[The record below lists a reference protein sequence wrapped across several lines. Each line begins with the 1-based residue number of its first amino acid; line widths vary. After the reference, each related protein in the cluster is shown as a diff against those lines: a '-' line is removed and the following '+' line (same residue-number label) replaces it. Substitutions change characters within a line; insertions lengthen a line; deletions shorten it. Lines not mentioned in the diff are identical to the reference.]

1 MQTVP
6 SLVGTGTAIAAAA
19 SGLVFGQPTT
29 EPNSFTHSTR
39 RPSHSRRVSID
50 REPVIRSPSPGN
62 FASSRPATSNTA
74 ASVLGASHY
83 YTLPR
88 PITASRPPLSRY
100 QRPPMPQTQSTPPPQ
115 ASSRRSSFCRHPD
128 SPAIIPESRESVSSN
143 GSWIRRLSIRPLSRH
158 ESTRSSVGPDA
169 PSIFS
174 HGSAAPI
181 LRSPATSNLPRN
193 KLVKR
198 STSTRIDPDPLP
210 RRRAKSHLQ
219 ILPVL
224 RRPATS
230 HQRSATLQL
239 SRPDSALN
247 TPTDAN
253 NFSFD
258 DPPRP
263 HEFLAPSPLKP
274 PSRSASIRS
283 GWKSYFHSK
292 RSSIGGRPGSSRFG
306 EFSPHA
312 RGAFSKR
319 IVVENDERSRV
330 HLVKPRMVSRA
341 TAPPQGLLP
350 AASIE
355 AGFEPTQ
362 TTIDEPT
369 VSSESTP
376 SRTPRKSNSM
386 PFASAGTW
394 AVRTTGSIRRPKRG
408 AEPGVGNKRRVSE
421 PLTGA
426 QFGADLGTNPPSES
440 TLPAASPLSDR
451 QGLPLGSAAGVQLRS
466 RKRNSSSPIPPPPRL
481 ANFHM
486 DASRL
491 GYSAGVS
498 THQSRPNQPSG
509 SSTSST
515 AMSQLRASQHDRTST
530 MESSE
535 CDIRDCTSGDD
546 DDTDFKSDTMF
557 DSIRTVGSGR
567 ARAVETPLESM
578 YDESP
583 PSTAGNGTKTK
594 RLSIHEMLSRTW
606 EEDEKIMEEDE
617 NASTPVRTIHRSEV
631 SPRFKLDSRFNPAPH
646 DISTSAN
653 QEYSRLSLDDEFD
666 DDWARDDEF
675 PCNPLSPPSKGSSLN
690 SRGINPN
697 VRLALANISGNGLAD
712 TNGHDTQH
720 DRPLSSLFDWSEP
733 PAHDKFDTER
743 PLRPKTSYT
752 KEMDSRGGRSAMRKG
767 PTPTHVRSQS
777 VPVVHD
783 APEDSKTMG
792 SKYGTW
798 GMGTKTISEDWD
810 DDFEF
815 GANSMGSNDKG
826 DKMFAVPESIR
837 ATQPSVKAHSGHIR
851 EFSLLVNDLKRLC
864 RHGRDMNMLD
874 GPQKG
879 LWKEADGI
887 IALASPDE
895 ESLDEDDDQ
904 KSTSSINFDAFDID
918 ERFGDEGFDAHSM
931 NRLDAAF
938 DGHEPP
944 MSKTTVVRERHSPRR
959 RSVFSP
965 EDDIFG
971 NWPGTDNPPSARP
984 SRPRTPDNKY
994 NKAHDVSG
1002 VVRSVIGAMQHRVP
1016 DQTPDNGK
1024 VHFDTN
1030 SLKALVKRAGDLRD
1044 LLSDIVRQADQI
1056 TQSPMRTPRN
1066 ERQHDSS
1073 PAFTRV
1079 FDDPGSSPPRR
1090 VVRSRGNNSL
1100 REAASSDNSPS
1111 SGLPQR
1117 MQMMTVN

>member
-50 REPVIRSPSPGN
+50 REPSVQSPSPGN
-62 FASSRPATSNTA
+62 FASSRPATSNIA
-74 ASVLGASHY
+74 ASPLGASHY
-83 YTLPR
+83 HTLPR
-88 PITASRPPLSRY
+88 PTTASRPPLSRY

-115 ASSRRSSFCRHPD
+115 ISSRKSSFVKQTD
-128 SPAIIPESRESVSSN
+128 SPAIIQESRDSISSN

-158 ESTRSSVGPDA
+158 DSTKSSIGPDA

-181 LRSPATSNLPRN
+181 LRGPVTPTLPPN

-219 ILPVL
+219 LLPVL

-230 HQRSATLQL
+230 HQRSATLQQ

-247 TPTDAN
+247 TPTDSN
-253 NFSFD
+253 KFSFD
-258 DPPRP
+258 DQSRP
-263 HEFLAPSPLKP
+263 HGFLAPSPLEP
-274 PSRSASIRS
+274 PSRSASARS

-292 RSSIGGRPGSSRFG
+292 RLSISGRIGSSRFG
-306 EFSPHA
+306 ELSPHA
-312 RGAFSKR
+312 RAVSKR
-319 IVVENDERSRV
+319 ICIENDERSRV
-330 HLVKPRMVSRA
+330 HLVKPRMVSA
-341 TAPPQGLLP
+341 ASAPRVLLP
-350 AASIE
+350 AAQIQPETRPYQST
-355 AGFEPTQ
+355 A
-362 TTIDEPT
+362 DEPAQT
-369 VSSESTP
+369 PEGTP
-376 SRTPRKSNSM
+376 SRTPRKSISM

-394 AVRTTGSIRRPKRG
+394 AVRTTGSIQRPKRG
-408 AEPGVGNKRRVSE
+408 AEPGIGNKRHVSE

-426 QFGADLGTNPPSES
+426 RSGAEPRTNPPLES
-440 TLPAASPLSDR
+440 TLPASSPLSGR
-451 QGLPLGSAAGVQLRS
+451 QGLSLDSAASVQLKS
-466 RKRNSSSPIPPPPRL
+466 RKRNSSSPVPPLPKL
-481 ANFHM
+481 ANFHV
-486 DASRL
+486 DVSRL
-491 GYSAGVS
+491 GSSTGVP
-498 THQSRPNQPSG
+498 THHSRPNQPSG

-515 AMSQLRASQHDRTST
+515 AMSQLRAPQHDRTST
-530 MESSE
+530 IESSE
-535 CDIRDCTSGDD
+535 GDTRDCTSGDD

-557 DSIRTVGSGR
+557 DSLRTVGSGR

-594 RLSIHEMLSRTW
+594 RLSIHEILGRTRD
-606 EEDEKIMEEDE
+606 EDDKIMEEDE
-617 NASTPVRTIHRSEV
+617 NASTPVRTIKRFEV
-631 SPRFKLDSRFNPAPH
+631 SPRFRLESRFNSSPY
-646 DISTSAN
+646 DVSTAATK
-653 QEYSRLSLDDEFD
+653 EYSRLSLDDEFD

-697 VRLALANISGNGLAD
+697 VRLALANISGNGLPD
-712 TNGHDTQH
+712 TNGHNTH
-720 DRPLSSLFDWSEP
+720 NDRPLSTLFDWSEP
-733 PAHDKFDTER
+733 PTHDKSDIGR
-743 PLRPKTSYT
+743 SLRPKTAYA

-783 APEDSKTMG
+783 SPEDSKTTG

-798 GMGTKTISEDWD
+798 GLGTKTVSEDWG

-815 GANSMGSNDKG
+815 SGSSMGDNDKD
-826 DKMFAVPESIR
+826 DKIFAVPESIR

-864 RHGRDMNMLD
+864 RHGRDMDMLE
-874 GPQKG
+874 GSQKH

-938 DGHEPP
+938 DGHEPA

-965 EDDIFG
+965 DDDIFG
-971 NWPGTDNPPSARP
+971 NWPVTDNLTLTRP
-984 SRPRTPDNKY
+984 SRPRTPENKY

-1016 DQTPDNGK
+1016 EQAPDNGK

-1044 LLSDIVRQADQI
+1044 ALSDIIRQADQI
-1056 TQSPMRTPRN
+1056 THSPMRTPRH
-1066 ERQHDSS
+1066 ERNHDSS

-1090 VVRSRGNNSL
+1090 MVRSRGNNSL
-1100 REAASSDNSPS
+1100 IEAKSAENSPS

-1117 MQMMTVN
+1117 MQMTTVN

>member
-29 EPNSFTHSTR
+29 EPNSFSPSTR
-39 RPSHSRRVSID
+39 RASHSRRVSIH
-50 REPVIRSPSPGN
+50 REPSIQSPPAN
-62 FASSRPATSNTA
+62 FASTRPATSNA
-74 ASVLGASHY
+74 ALSALGDSHY
-83 YTLPR
+83 HTLPR
-88 PITASRPPLSRY
+88 PTTSSRPPLSRY
-100 QRPPMPQTQSTPPPQ
+100 QRPPMPQTQSTPPLKV
-115 ASSRRSSFCRHPD
+115 RRKSSFVRQPD
-128 SPAIIPESRESVSSN
+128 SPAVVPESRDSISSN
-143 GSWIRRLSIRPLSRH
+143 GSWMRRFSIRPLSRH
-158 ESTRSSVGPDA
+158 GSSRSSVGPDA

-181 LRSPATSNLPRN
+181 LRGSAASALPPN

-198 STSTRIDPDPLP
+198 STSTRHEPDIVT
-210 RRRAKSHLQ
+210 RRRAKSHLP

-230 HQRSATLQL
+230 HQRSATLQQF
-239 SRPDSALN
+239 RTDSALC
-247 TPTDAN
+247 TPTDSN

-258 DPPRP
+258 DQSRP
-263 HEFLAPSPLKP
+263 HEFLAPSPIEP
-274 PSRSASIRS
+274 PSRSTSARS
-283 GWKSYFHSK
+283 GWLSYFHSRTSS
-292 RSSIGGRPGSSRFG
+292 RSGRTSSSRFG
-306 EFSPHA
+306 ELSPHA
-312 RGAFSKR
+312 RAVAPKR
-319 IVVENDERSRV
+319 ICTESDERSRV
-330 HLVKPRMVSRA
+330 HLVKPRMVSA
-341 TAPPQGLLP
+341 TPAPQGLLP
-350 AASIE
+350 AAHIQEGSRPVQPVEDGVIPSPE
-355 AGFEPTQ
+355 
-362 TTIDEPT
+362 D
-369 VSSESTP
+369 TP
-376 SRTPRKSNSM
+376 SRTPRKSISM
-386 PFASAGTW
+386 PFASPGTR
-394 AVRTTGSIRRPKRG
+394 AVKPPGSVRRPKRG
-408 AEPGVGNKRRVSE
+408 ADPGIGNKRHASE

-426 QFGADLGTNPPSES
+426 QSGADPRANPPLES
-440 TLPAASPLSDR
+440 ALPTPSPISAR
-451 QGLPLGSAAGVQLRS
+451 QGLSLGSAGQQQLKS
-466 RKRNSSSPIPPPPRL
+466 RKRNSSSPIPPHPKL
-481 ANFHM
+481 ASFHV

-491 GYSAGVS
+491 GSSGGAPI
-498 THQSRPNQPSG
+498 HQFRPHQPSG

-515 AMSQLRASQHDRTST
+515 AMSQFRVPQYDRASTL
-530 MESSE
+530 ESSE
-535 CDIRDCTSGDD
+535 GDTRDCTSGDE
-546 DDTDFKSDTMF
+546 DDTDFKSDAMF
-557 DSIRTVGSGR
+557 DSLRTVASGR

-594 RLSIHEMLSRTW
+594 RLSIHEILGRTW
-606 EEDEKIMEEDE
+606 DEDDKIMEEDE
-617 NASTPVRTIHRSEV
+617 NASTPVRVVNRSEE
-631 SPRFKLDSRFNPAPH
+631 SPRFRLESRFHPSPFH
-646 DISTSAN
+646 VSTSATK
-653 QEYSRLSLDDEFD
+653 EYSRLSLDDDFD

-675 PCNPLSPPSKGSSLN
+675 TCNPLSPPSKGSSLN

-697 VRLALANISGNGLAD
+697 VRLALANISGNGLPD
-712 TNGHDTQH
+712 TNGHDGRN
-720 DRPLSSLFDWSEP
+720 DRPLSTLFDWSEP
-733 PAHDKFDTER
+733 PAQDKFDSGR
-743 PLRPKTSYT
+743 LLRPKTSYA
-752 KEMDSRGGRSAMRKG
+752 KEMDSRGGRSAMRRG

-783 APEDSKTMG
+783 PPEDSKTAG

-798 GMGTKTISEDWD
+798 GMGTKTASEDWD

-815 GANSMGSNDKG
+815 GGSSSCSNGKEG
-826 DKMFAVPESIR
+826 KLFAVPESIR

-864 RHGRDMNMLD
+864 RHGRDMDMLE
-874 GPQKG
+874 GPQKH

-895 ESLDEDDDQ
+895 ELLNEDDDDQ
-904 KSTSSINFDAFDID
+904 RSTSSINFDAFDID
-918 ERFGDEGFDAHSM
+918 ERFGDDGFDAHSM

-971 NWPGTDNPPSARP
+971 SWPATENFAPSRP
-984 SRPRTPDNKY
+984 SRPRTPENKH

-1016 DQTPDNGK
+1016 DQTPDAGK

-1030 SLKALVKRAGDLRD
+1030 SLKALVKRASDLRD
-1044 LLSDIVRQADQI
+1044 ALSDIVRRADQI
-1056 TQSPMRTPRN
+1056 TQSPMRTPRQ
-1066 ERQHDSS
+1066 ERQSDSS

-1090 VVRSRGNNSL
+1090 VLRSRGNKSL
-1100 REAASSDNSPS
+1100 IDAASPENSPS